1 MIIQGF
7 LKLAGVSGD
16 VVYSPLALLPAV
28 WLVIIL
34 IPVMALIT
42 ALVVWI
48 VKRIKRNKRGRDE

>member
-16 VVYSPLALLPAV
+16 VVYSPLAALPVV
-28 WLVIIL
+28 WLVVIL
-34 IPVMALIT
+34 IPVIALIT

-48 VKRIKRNKRGRDE
+48 VKRIKRKRAERDE